1 MRRAHVVLLV
11 FIALLALPI
20 AAAADDKAG
29 SAPSIGKPAAVG
41 LTAVSATLQTKVVP
55 ALAGTLLAF
64 EYGTTKDYGRRVAAS
79 PAVLPL
85 AGTTASAH
93 LDGLE
98 PATSYHYRAVLTVL
112 GVVLHGPDQTFTTK
126 PAPPEDKAPDQ
137 PLKVADR
144 QPAPKPVHAPKAPVL
159 GHTVAA
165 GPRAGTVRVRKPHG
179 GFVRLAAGADVPSG
193 AVVDASHGTVAVTS
207 ALPTGKTQTAE
218 FSGGRFVVRQSRGGR
233 GVVDVYLRGSLG
245 SCRANIASI
254 ARKHRRRTRARSL
267 WARDHGGK
275 YRTHGANS
283 VATVRGTRWLT
294 RDTCAGTL
302 TKVTHG
308 AVSVRDLRRK
318 RTVTV
323 RAGHSYLA
331 RRGR

>member
-1 MRRAHVVLLV
+1 MRRVPVGLFSL
-11 FIALLALPI
+11 IALLALPI
-20 AAAADDKAG
+20 AAAAKDEAKA
-29 SAPSIGKPAAVG
+29 SAAEATGV
-41 LTAVSATLQTKVVP
+41 TAVSATLKAKVVP
-55 ALAGTLLAF
+55 EVAGTLVAF

-85 AGTTASAH
+85 SGATATAHVDGLHAGTT
-93 LDGLE
+93 
-98 PATSYHYRAVLTVL
+98 YHFRVVLTTAGLAV
-112 GVVLHGPDQTFTTK
+112 PAADQIFKTTDA
-126 PAPPEDKAPDQ
+126 PADAGGAGRQRSKAADKHA
-137 PLKVADR
+137 
-144 QPAPKPVHAPKAPVL
+144 APKPVHAPQAPVL
-159 GHTVAA
+159 GRTLAA
-165 GPRAGTVRVRKPHG
+165 GPRAGTVRVRAPHG
-179 GFVRLAAGADVPSG
+179 SFVTLAAGADVPSG
-193 AVVDASHGTVAVTS
+193 AVVDASHGTVALTS
-207 ALPTGKTQTAE
+207 ALATGKTQTAE